1 MVNTRRTSLAF
12 LYHKM
17 KSIPVFSWT
26 TSVPHNTFLQ
36 LSSLALCC
44 NDLMIFH
51 QQTELLFHLLNELP
65 HCEQCE
71 SRNHVSFT
79 VFFFN
84 IFIYLATSGLSCS
97 MQDLLSSLWH
107 AGPFRCSMQTLRY
120 GMGDLVPWPE
130 IEPGPPTLGA
140 WSLSNWTTREVPEW
154 PRFLNNI
161 HLFLSLP
168 ARL

>member
-1 MVNTRRTSLAF
+1 MVNTGRTSLAF

-36 LSSLALCC
+36 PSSLALCC
-44 NDLMIFH
+44 TDLMIFH

-65 HCEQCE
+65 HCEQRE

-79 VFFFN
+79 VFFFFN

-130 IEPGPPTLGA
+130 IEPGPPASGV
-140 WSLSNWTTREVPEW
+140 WSLSHWTTKRS
-154 PRFLNNI
+154 
-161 HLFLSLP
+161 LSFTFECP
-168 ARL
+168 TTNS